1 MADMIEFYL
10 TVSCLCLQN
19 VPNGTSG
26 ASQGSHTASYE
37 LNETTRNETEG
48 KMNNKDESG
57 FDEILRELDHIRE
70 IASNYTPE
78 QIEALQRELA
88 VV

>member
-1 MADMIEFYL
+1 
-10 TVSCLCLQN
+10 
-19 VPNGTSG
+19 
-26 ASQGSHTASYE
+26 
-37 LNETTRNETEG
+37 
-48 KMNNKDESG
+48 MNNKDESG

-78 QIEALQRELA
+78 QIEALQRELM